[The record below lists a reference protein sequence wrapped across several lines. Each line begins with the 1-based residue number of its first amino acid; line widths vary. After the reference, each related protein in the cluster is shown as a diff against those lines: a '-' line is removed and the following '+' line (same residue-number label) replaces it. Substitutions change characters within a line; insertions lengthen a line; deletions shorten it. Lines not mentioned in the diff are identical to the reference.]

1 MGTSTSGG
9 LPIRLVRRDGDPLYL
24 HCTDYTFGL
33 NRAVPAIPVPV
44 LGERIGADLNL
55 VMADIRLNCILTDD
69 DCSGTTQAASA
80 ASGYIDFST
89 LGAFTATGE
98 EDAVDTL
105 MSGDAGEVT
114 IADLN
119 GKSFSIRTTHQANT
133 GAAAIKVEFDT
144 SILPVNS
151 VAATNVLTAGLNGV
165 ASTGAALATALE
177 AAFTGHGGA
186 FAPAITSTGGTSFGS
201 AFTVVQNGADSGPP
215 EDFCFNPHLG
225 NCRIILT
232 QAEIGAAGNSATP
245 FFWTDDAEEHPASPE
260 VQTFGNG
267 TNTHSCRSAADKMQ
281 DLIANVANSNVGGGG
296 VGSAFNIM
304 GGKTDR
310 GGWDS
315 DVSLNLRG
323 SADDYIVGLQIPY
336 NSLLHAP
343 VDASL
348 LPNGYGTRN
357 FMIVTGL
364 TSPDAQNAL
373 GNANPASVKFD
384 SRDSSTG
391 IRGTV
396 TQCNFTYNASE
407 TTYAAEITFQ
417 PIDKIF
423 GP

>member
-1 MGTSTSGG
+1 MGSSTSGG
-9 LPIRLVRRDGDPLYL
+9 LPIRLVQRNGDLIYL

-69 DCSGTTQAASA
+69 DCSGTAQAASA
-80 ASGYIDFST
+80 ASGSIDFST
-89 LGAFTATGE
+89 LGAFTATE
-98 EDAVDTL
+98 DEDAVSTL
-105 MSGDAGEVT
+105 MSGDGGEVT
-114 IADLN
+114 AADLN

-133 GAAAIKVEFDT
+133 GATAIKVLFDT
-144 SILPVNS
+144 STGS
-151 VAATNVLTAGLNGV
+151 HSAATNVLTVGLSAVVGN
-165 ASTGAALATALE
+165 TGASLTGILA
-177 AAFTGHGGA
+177 AAFAGHGGA
-186 FAPAITSTGGTSFGS
+186 FSPAITAAGGTSFAS
-201 AFTVVQNGADSGPP
+201 AFTVAAPTTGANAG
-215 EDFCFNPHLG
+215 LG
-225 NCRIILT
+225 NCKIGLT
-232 QAEIGAAGNSATP
+232 QAEIGASGNSATP
-245 FFWTDDAEEHPASPE
+245 FFWTDDAEEHPASPS

-281 DLIANVANSNVGGGG
+281 DLIANVSNSNVGGA

-304 GGKTDR
+304 GGVADR

-315 DVSLNLRG
+315 DISLNLHG
-323 SADDYIVGLQIPY
+323 SAHDYIVGLQIPY
-336 NSLLHAP
+336 NSLLFA
-343 VDASL
+343 DTGTDL
-348 LPNGYGTRN
+348 LPVGYGTRN
-357 FMIVTGL
+357 FMLVTGL
-364 TSPDAQNAL
+364 TSPDAQNAQ

-396 TQCNFTYNASE
+396 TQCNFTYNAAE

-423 GP
+423 GL

>member
-9 LPIRLVRRDGDPLYL
+9 LPIRLVQRNGDLIYL
-24 HCTDYTFGL
+24 HCTDYTFGM

-105 MSGDAGEVT
+105 MATDGGEVT
-114 IADLN
+114 IANLN
-119 GKSFSIRTTHQANT
+119 GKSFSIRTTHQATT
-133 GAAAIKVEFDT
+133 GASAITVLFDT
-144 SILPVNS
+144 SVAPAAS
-151 VAATNVLTAGLNGV
+151 SAATNILTAGLNAV
-165 ASTGAALATALE
+165 ADTGAALATALHT
-177 AAFTGHGGA
+177 AFTAHGGA
-186 FAPAITSTGGTSFGS
+186 FAPAITAAGGTSFAS
-201 AFTVVQNGADSGPP
+201 AFTVAAPTTGANEGI
-215 EDFCFNPHLG
+215 G
-225 NCRIILT
+225 NCKIILT
-232 QAEIGAAGNSATP
+232 QAEIGASGNSATP
-245 FFWTDDAEEHPASPE
+245 FFWTDDAEEHPASPS

-281 DLIANVANSNVGGGG
+281 DLIANVANSNVGGAVGG
-296 VGSAFNIM
+296 AFNIM
-304 GGKTDR
+304 GGVADK

-384 SRDSSTG
+384 SRDTTTG

-423 GP
+423 GL